1 MKPLAPKQEK
11 FCQEYA
17 INGNAKQSA
26 ISAGYSEKNA
36 ESIGCRLSSN
46 VKVKARISE
55 LLSKREN
62 KIIITADRVL
72 TELARLATC
81 DISQAFDVNG
91 DLLDIH
97 KMPEDC
103 RRAIAGIE
111 IEVESANGDNAVN
124 KTETRT
130 KKIKFWDK
138 NKSLE
143 TIARHLKMLTDKV
156 EHSATGDL
164 AELIRQARERRKK

>member
-1 MKPLAPKQEK
+1 MKPLPPKQRLFLKEW
-11 FCQEYA
+11 A
-17 INGNAKQSA
+17 ID
-26 ISAGYSEKNA
+26 KNA
-36 ESIGCRLSSN
+36 SEAYKRAFKYKGKNAN
-46 VKVKARISE
+46 VLGSALLIKLGKAGFIE
-55 LLSKREN
+55 PEIKAQEQ
-62 KIIITADRVL
+62 KAIITADRVL

-81 DISQAFDVNG
+81 DISQAFDSNG
-91 DLLDIH
+91 DLLPIH
-97 KMPEDC
+97 EMPEDC

-111 IEVESANGDNAVN
+111 IDVLSEWEDG
-124 KTETRT
+124 KKKPIGFT

-164 AELIRQARERRKK
+164 AELIRQARERKK